1 LLIDRLFRKNDVLP
15 YRMCNSAVVHC
26 LLQATC
32 SSLVFPEFLEH
43 TRAMHAGTWPRVGNM
58 ESAPSRPFCRCDS
71 RKMLSSYRKINIE
84 IAHIP
89 KFKFEQGILRGEVN
103 CNSNAFLDVRT
114 CSSMF
119 AQETQTVQQKLQCDN
134 ANSVIDAVMHDVFTG
149 TSPNQHPSHQWSLC
163 ICSFELKMRVC
174 ACESKAFYGLQCKL
188 QRN

>member
-71 RKMLSSYRKINIE
+71 
-84 IAHIP
+84 
-89 KFKFEQGILRGEVN
+89 RGEVN